1 MKKIIHLTV
10 FLAIIA
16 ALAGAALGFANSVTA
31 PVIAENALKA
41 ERETLKVIYDLPD
54 EAFKVE
60 KENVS
65 KTILKIFKVEGKGY
79 VYKMKVAGY
88 SEGTTFLVALDQNGK
103 VVDYVAISNGDTKGL
118 GSKVTEKP
126 FHDSLLG
133 KDATSND
140 ILDDTI
146 TGATKS
152 SKPVIEGIMEAA
164 KYQAENLK

>member
-65 KTILKIFKVEGKGY
+65 KTILKIFKV
-79 VYKMKVAGY
+79 VRSHRCSVARVGSASIQSKRKSRECKPKNHHRAASAY
-88 SEGTTFLVALDQNGK
+88 SR
-103 VVDYVAISNGDTKGL
+103 
-118 GSKVTEKP
+118 
-126 FHDSLLG
+126 
-133 KDATSND
+133 
-140 ILDDTI
+140 
-146 TGATKS
+146 S
-152 SKPVIEGIMEAA
+152 SVGES
-164 KYQAENLK
+164 